1 MRQGFIKDKEGN
13 IVLWQWP
20 NMPLVGW
27 AIFAL
32 LGRLTRWQP
41 LTWIGTAFLFVW
53 ALLEIFRGVNYFRR
67 GLGLIVLLLMLGIF
81 NA

>member
-1 MRQGFIKDKEGN
+1 MRQSFIKDKEGKV
-13 IVLWQWP
+13 VLWQWP
-20 NMPLVGW
+20 NLPLVGW

-32 LGRLTRWQP
+32 LSHLTRWQP
-41 LTWIGTAFLFVW
+41 LAWIGTAFLVVW

-67 GLGLIVLLLMLGIF
+67 ALGLVVLLLMLGIF